1 MDTEPVG
8 FSIAIAQHVTEGL
21 QRPGLSEM
29 LAGHAKLLGLPDG
42 GEDLPLL
49 LAQTRR
55 DVGALLTFDPVY
67 LRDTHGK
74 STVLEQECGHQ
85 TEEVAEQPSRGAD
98 DSINMIP
105 QEPLRIPVRGAP
117 GQHPAPQ
124 INALPAIGA
133 VALAHLDIE
142 DGPDLP
148 VPTKRF
154 RID

>member
-74 STVLEQECGHQ
+74 STEPFSPGGPLDWRGSARWCGGDWAG
-85 TEEVAEQPSRGAD
+85 VGVVRAGAAR
-98 DSINMIP
+98 DS
-105 QEPLRIPVRGAP
+105 V
-117 GQHPAPQ
+117 
-124 INALPAIGA
+124 
-133 VALAHLDIE
+133 
-142 DGPDLP
+142 
-148 VPTKRF
+148 F
-154 RID
+154 